1 MNSHKR
7 RYVWLGIV
15 LALPHGCA
23 FAPSL
28 PVHYAM
34 QRRVPLSPQLTLILG
49 ADPGSTLQLDLAA
62 GTLNL
67 GPVTLAGTVG
77 IEWRW

>member
-1 MNSHKR
+1 MM
-7 RYVWLGIV
+7 YAL
-15 LALPHGCA
+15 LALTFLLSGCA
-23 FAPSL
+23 FTTSL
-28 PVHYAM
+28 DVHHAA
-34 QRRVPLSPQLTLILG
+34 QRRVPLTPQLTLILG

-62 GTLNL
+62 GTLSL